1 MFAEDVSTYFDTTT
15 GFAQTATLAGQSVA
29 GIFDNPAT
37 LGAVGPFGIAS
48 TQPTLL
54 LPTAQAGADPVGA
67 TCVVGGTSYT
77 VVAHEPDGTGISRLV
92 LGASA

>member
-37 LGAVGPFGIAS
+37 LGALGQVGLAS
-48 TQPTLL
+48 SQPVLT
-54 LPTAQAGADPVGA
+54 LPTSSVPADPVGV
-67 TCVVGGTSYT
+67 TVVVGAVNYL
-77 VVAHEPDGTGISRLV
+77 VAVHEPDGTGVSRL
-92 LGASA
+92 LLELA